1 LAIEAGIDIK
11 CRSLAAELFAAAQ
24 NGADSERAQKVV
36 ELLEFAM
43 SMAKSD
49 TSVGYIK
56 YAVDRTR
63 KTEIAEE
70 NRKRKRV
77 ARASEKLLESNVRD
91 SESAERLAATR
102 TEGGNGAGETGK
114 IQEDTLGAEMDI
126 RDGPETGEKETGGVE
141 KEKTKVIEV

>member
-77 ARASEKLLESNVRD
+77 AKASEKLLESNGRE
-91 SESAERLAATR
+91 SESAERSTATR
-102 TEGGNGAGETGK
+102 AEGGNGAGETAK
-114 IQEDTLGAEMDI
+114 IQEDVVGAEIDI
-126 RDGPETGEKETGGVE
+126 GDGPKTGGEE
-141 KEKTKVIEV
+141 KEKSKIIEV